1 MSPRLI
7 RKIIQ
12 KKKLSRII
20 LQIWNNF
27 FQELKIPT
35 PRYQKIL
42 WETHYNIGMYSW
54 RLEDW
59 RKSGCIELYS
69 ERLEK
74 VLLSLYWEWFYSWRL
89 EYWRKS
95 DCIEMYFGR
104 LIAFWET
111 RKLEKVWTSSY
122 TDIVFLEI
130 GGLEKGWTSIY

>member
-35 PRYQKIL
+35 PRHQKIL

-74 VLLSLYWEWFYSWRL
+74 VLIPYSWRL
-89 EYWRKS
+89 EYWRES
-95 DCIEMYFGR
+95 DCIKMYSISACISGDFIPGDWSTR
-104 LIAFWET
+104 ERMIASKCILY
-111 RKLEKVWTSSY
+111 RH
-122 TDIVFLEI
+122 VFLEI
-130 GGLEKGWTSIY
+130 DCILRD